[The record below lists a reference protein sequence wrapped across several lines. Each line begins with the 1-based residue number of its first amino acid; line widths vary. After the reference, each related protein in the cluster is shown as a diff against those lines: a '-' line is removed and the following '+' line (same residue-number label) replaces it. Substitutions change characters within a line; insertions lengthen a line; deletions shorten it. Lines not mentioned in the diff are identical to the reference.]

1 MQNLQSYQVE
11 EATYELDTHYN
22 IGYKSR
28 FRLVGIIEVNE
39 SMFFICER
47 EAGAFTMH
55 ISADKSFQTKN
66 FIFHAL
72 QFHHLAQIAL
82 ASPE

>member
-28 FRLVGIIEVNE
+28 FRLVGIIEVNG

-47 EAGAFTMH
+47 EVGAFTMH